1 MINTQKSGL
10 SFENGPLFKS
20 CVTLRKLPQNGSY
33 LEKWVTL
40 RQMIQI
46 RRSDSHSQ
54 NWVPLGRQS
63 RLWKNGLQLK
73 NESYLENGS
82 LLDEWVTLGKMG
94 YIGKI
99 KSHFDEWVTLEQ
111 VGHIWKNRSHLDWW
125 VTLGKLVHTFQKCF
139 TLGKMG
145 HPGKTESHLEK
156 MGHT

>member
-1 MINTQKSGL
+1 MVHTCTSRSDFSVILGNVGHSYKNLVTIVKIAHTQKSGL

-94 YIGKI
+94 YTGKI
-99 KSHFDEWVTLEQ
+99 KSHLDEWVTLEQ
-111 VGHIWKNRSHLDWW
+111 VGHIWKNRSHLD
-125 VTLGKLVHTFQKCF
+125 
-139 TLGKMG
+139 
-145 HPGKTESHLEK
+145 
-156 MGHT
+156 